1 MVGGKTR
8 RGNAKTVSRL
18 RLPRHPLIWLIAV
31 LAWMRT
37 IWFLSSIPGDKNP
50 ELKLQIDK
58 VAHFLAFA
66 GGGVLIAGFFTAF
79 TLVVLRRKIR
89 WDWIIPATVIA
100 VGLLGW
106 FDEWNQC
113 FTPGRNGAN
122 MTDWTADFLGG
133 IAGAFLFRRIYHHLG
148 HDRPTGADWPSKGNA
163 LDRD

>member
-1 MVGGKTR
+1 MALGKTR
-8 RGNAKTVSRL
+8 RGNAKTVIRM

-37 IWFLSSIPGDKNP
+37 IWFLSSIPGDENP

-58 VAHFLAFA
+58 VAHFLGFA
-66 GGGVLIAGFFTAF
+66 GGGLLIAGFFTAF

-89 WDWIIPATVIA
+89 WDWIIPATAIA

-106 FDEWNQC
+106 FDEWHQC

-122 MTDWTADFLGG
+122 MADWTADFLGG
-133 IAGAFLFRRIYHHLG
+133 IAGAFVFRRIYQHLG
-148 HDRPTGADWPSKGNA
+148 HDRPMGAD
-163 LDRD
+163 